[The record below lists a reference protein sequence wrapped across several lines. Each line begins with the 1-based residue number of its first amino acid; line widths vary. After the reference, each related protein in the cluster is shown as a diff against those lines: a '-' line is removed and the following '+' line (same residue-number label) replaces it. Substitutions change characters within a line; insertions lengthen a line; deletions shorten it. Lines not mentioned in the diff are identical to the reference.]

1 MLGNKGKQP
10 ELGRTAVDGRGDS
23 GRHMCSVKAG
33 ITMNN
38 HYTAG
43 AASIYWGSLMQ
54 GERLGCEL
62 PGHSWVDIKSKPI
75 PFHAAFIAHHREG
88 AIGES
93 RTSLGISYAKRTS
106 SLTDSFKPGNSLTA
120 GSLP

>member
-54 GERLGCEL
+54 EERLGCEL
-62 PGHSWVDIKSKPI
+62 PGHSWVDIKHKPI
-75 PFHAAFIAHHREG
+75 PFHAAFVAHHRAG

-106 SLTDSFKPGNSLTA
+106 SLTDSFKPGKSLPA